1 MARRND
7 NTSDGYV
14 DIYLLP
20 IPERNVEAYKQQ
32 ATLFGSIARE
42 YGALRYR
49 EFRADDLGE
58 SMQVGTGDLLTAA
71 VVDFK
76 SREHRDEVMAKVMCD
91 RRVEALIDAQPLADM
106 NRMSYGGFRTFVS
119 A

>member
-1 MARRND
+1 MARNND
-7 NTSDGYV
+7 ITSDGYV

-20 IPERNVEAYKQQ
+20 IPARNVAAYQQQ
-32 ATLFGSIARE
+32 ATLFGSVARE
-42 YGALRYR
+42 YGALAYR

-58 SMQVGTGDLLTAA
+58 SMQVGDGDLLTAA

-76 SREHRDEVMAKVMCD
+76 SRAHRDEVMAKVMCD
-91 RRVEALIDAQPLADM
+91 ARVEALLDAEQLADM
-106 NRMSYGGFRTFVS
+106 NRMSYGGFQTFVS

>member
-1 MARRND
+1 MARSTD
-7 NTSDGYV
+7 SSTDGYV

-20 IPERNVEAYKQQ
+20 IPAHNVAAYRQQ
-32 ATLFGSIARE
+32 ATLFGTVARE

-49 EFRADDLGE
+49 EFRGDDLGD
-58 SMQVGTGDLLTAA
+58 SLRVGDGDLLTAA

-91 RRVEALIDAQPLADM
+91 ERVEALIDQQPLADM
-106 NRMSYGGFRTFVS
+106 NRMSYGGFQTFVS